1 MIKRLVSVVSII
13 LISVLLF
20 CSCNQIASVKN
31 DDKISV
37 VATIFPAFDGVR
49 EVSRG
54 TDDID
59 LKLLLKPGS
68 EAHSYE
74 PTPQDII
81 AIQNCDVFIYVG
93 GESDEWVKNILSSI
107 DTNSIN
113 IVSMMDCVELV
124 KEETVEGMEEE
135 KNAKETYEPEYDEH
149 VWTSPRNAIK
159 IVDKI
164 NSSMAES
171 RPVNK
176 EIYNNNTISYNEKLE
191 QLDKDFHEIVK
202 SGKRN
207 TIVFGD
213 RFPFRYFADEYGL
226 EYYAAFP
233 GCSEETEASAKTVS
247 FLIDK
252 IKTENIPVVLYPELS
267 NQKVAKTICE
277 STGAVPL
284 QFNSCHNL
292 TNDEFENGATY
303 LSLMK
308 ENINTLQRALN

>member
-37 VATIFPAFDGVR
+37 VATIFPAYDFVR

-107 DTNSIN
+107 DTNS
-113 IVSMMDCVELV
+113 
-124 KEETVEGMEEE
+124 
-135 KNAKETYEPEYDEH
+135 
-149 VWTSPRNAIK
+149 RN
-159 IVDKI
+159 
-164 NSSMAES
+164 S
-171 RPVNK
+171 
-176 EIYNNNTISYNEKLE
+176 
-191 QLDKDFHEIVK
+191 
-202 SGKRN
+202 
-207 TIVFGD
+207 
-213 RFPFRYFADEYGL
+213 
-226 EYYAAFP
+226 
-233 GCSEETEASAKTVS
+233 
-247 FLIDK
+247 
-252 IKTENIPVVLYPELS
+252 
-267 NQKVAKTICE
+267 
-277 STGAVPL
+277 
-284 QFNSCHNL
+284 
-292 TNDEFENGATY
+292 
-303 LSLMK
+303 
-308 ENINTLQRALN
+308 

>member
-37 VATIFPAFDGVR
+37 VATIFPAYDFVR

-213 RFPFRYFADEYGL
+213 RFPFRYFA
-226 EYYAAFP
+226 
-233 GCSEETEASAKTVS
+233 
-247 FLIDK
+247 
-252 IKTENIPVVLYPELS
+252 
-267 NQKVAKTICE
+267 
-277 STGAVPL
+277 
-284 QFNSCHNL
+284 
-292 TNDEFENGATY
+292 
-303 LSLMK
+303 
-308 ENINTLQRALN
+308 

>member
-1 MIKRLVSVVSII
+1 MTKRLAPAIIII
-13 LISVLLF
+13 LISALFF
-20 CSCNQIASVKN
+20 CSCNQIVSVKN

-37 VATIFPAFDGVR
+37 VATIFPAYDFVR
-49 EVSRG
+49 EVSHG

-59 LKLLLKPGS
+59 LRLLLKPGS

-93 GESDEWVKNILSSI
+93 GESDEWVRNILSSI

-124 KEETVEGMEEE
+124 EEETVEGMEE
-135 KNAKETYEPEYDEH
+135 KNNEKETYEPEYDEH
-149 VWTSPRNAIK
+149 VWTSPQNAIK

-164 NSSMAES
+164 NASMSHS

-176 EIYNNNTISYNEKLE
+176 DVYASNTERYIEKLK

-226 EYYAAFP
+226 EYFAAFP

-252 IKTENIPVVLYPELS
+252 IKSENIPVVLYPELS

-292 TNDEFENGATY
+292 TSDEFESGATY

-308 ENINTLQRALN
+308 ENIDTLQRALK

>member
-37 VATIFPAFDGVR
+37 VATIFPAYDFVR

-124 KEETVEGMEEE
+124 KEETVEGGYVYFLVKFPPNWMILYSLL
-135 KNAKETYEPEYDEH
+135 NPY
-149 VWTSPRNAIK
+149 RQ
-159 IVDKI
+159 
-164 NSSMAES
+164 
-171 RPVNK
+171 
-176 EIYNNNTISYNEKLE
+176 KL
-191 QLDKDFHEIVK
+191 
-202 SGKRN
+202 
-207 TIVFGD
+207 
-213 RFPFRYFADEYGL
+213 
-226 EYYAAFP
+226 
-233 GCSEETEASAKTVS
+233 
-247 FLIDK
+247 
-252 IKTENIPVVLYPELS
+252 
-267 NQKVAKTICE
+267 
-277 STGAVPL
+277 
-284 QFNSCHNL
+284 
-292 TNDEFENGATY
+292 
-303 LSLMK
+303 
-308 ENINTLQRALN
+308 

>member
-13 LISVLLF
+13 LISALLF

-37 VATIFPAFDGVR
+37 VATIFPAYDFVR

-107 DTNSIN
+107 DTNLIN

-135 KNAKETYEPEYDEH
+135 KSAKETYEPEYDEH

-176 EIYNNNTISYNEKLE
+176 EIYNNNTISYKENLK
-191 QLDKDFHEIVK
+191 QLDENFREIVK

-247 FLIDK
+247 F
-252 IKTENIPVVLYPELS
+252 
-267 NQKVAKTICE
+267 
-277 STGAVPL
+277 
-284 QFNSCHNL
+284 
-292 TNDEFENGATY
+292 
-303 LSLMK
+303 
-308 ENINTLQRALN
+308 

>member
-1 MIKRLVSVVSII
+1 MRQVGATDNI
-13 LISVLLF
+13 
-20 CSCNQIASVKN
+20 
-31 DDKISV
+31 KISSDNGATV
-37 VATIFPAFDGVR
+37 TETTGSYLHYGGDKDYNYGGLIYRIDTGKPGAYHIEVEVTGTSADTWVAPTGMQASRLTSTSNWDNCCLLYTSVR

-107 DTNSIN
+107 DTNLIN

-135 KNAKETYEPEYDEH
+135 KSAKETYEPEYDEH

-176 EIYNNNTISYNEKLE
+176 EIYNNNKMCI
-191 QLDKDFHEIVK
+191 
-202 SGKRN
+202 R
-207 TIVFGD
+207 D
-213 RFPFRYFADEYGL
+213 RPIANPIPGVGL
-226 EYYAAFP
+226 PPNSSTSPLYLP
-233 GCSEETEASAKTVS
+233 PPHTV
-247 FLIDK
+247 D
-252 IKTENIPVVLYPELS
+252 
-267 NQKVAKTICE
+267 
-277 STGAVPL
+277 
-284 QFNSCHNL
+284 
-292 TNDEFENGATY
+292 
-303 LSLMK
+303 
-308 ENINTLQRALN
+308 

>member
-1 MIKRLVSVVSII
+1 MIKSI
-13 LISVLLF
+13 LQWQNQDLL
-20 CSCNQIASVKN
+20 N
-31 DDKISV
+31 
-37 VATIFPAFDGVR
+37 
-49 EVSRG
+49 E
-54 TDDID
+54 
-59 LKLLLKPGS
+59 
-68 EAHSYE
+68 
-74 PTPQDII
+74 
-81 AIQNCDVFIYVG
+81 
-93 GESDEWVKNILSSI
+93 
-107 DTNSIN
+107 
-113 IVSMMDCVELV
+113 
-124 KEETVEGMEEE
+124 
-135 KNAKETYEPEYDEH
+135 
-149 VWTSPRNAIK
+149 
-159 IVDKI
+159 
-164 NSSMAES
+164 
-171 RPVNK
+171 

-277 STGAVPL
+277 STGAFSL

-292 TNDEFENGATY
+292 TNDEFESGATY

-308 ENINTLQRALN
+308 ENITTLKRALN